1 MEKDKNRYITEEL
14 YNSSIR
20 TVKNIKIEKFNILLQ
35 DSYSQLTKIKNK
47 EEIHIYDLGKT
58 LKKTPKQ
65 IIIYINNHINKTGKN
80 PLRGREEENIK
91 FYDITEI
98 YQQNKNGKLA
108 ICYGKNKHLET
119 KHNQIAVK
127 FLCNHAINAH
137 VVGFKKIYGYA
148 VL

>member
-1 MEKDKNRYITEEL
+1 MEKDKNRYITQEL

-20 TVKNIKIEKFNILLQ
+20 IVKNIKTEKFNILLQ
-35 DSYSQLTKIKNK
+35 DSYSQLAKIPNK
-47 EEIHIYDLGKT
+47 EEIHIYDLGKN
-58 LKKTPKQ
+58 LKKTSKQ
-65 IIIYINNHINKTGKN
+65 TIIYINNHINKTGIN
-80 PLRGREEENIK
+80 PLRGREQGSIQ

-98 YQQNKNGKLA
+98 YQQKKNGKLA
-108 ICYGKNKHLET
+108 VCYGENKYLQT
-119 KHNQIAVK
+119 KENQIALK